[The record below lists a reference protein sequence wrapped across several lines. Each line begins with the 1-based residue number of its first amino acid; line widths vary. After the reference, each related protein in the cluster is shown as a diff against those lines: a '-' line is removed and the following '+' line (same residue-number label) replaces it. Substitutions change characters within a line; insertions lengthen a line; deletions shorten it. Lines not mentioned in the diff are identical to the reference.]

1 MKTALTPFAL
11 AALLGAATFNAQA
24 AEPTSA
30 PASLT
35 RAEVRAEF
43 LRARAAG
50 ELPSPAE
57 VYGPTLL
64 QAMNQSA
71 SVARR
76 QPATIKTADAAPAQV
91 AAASAAR

>member
-1 MKTALTPFAL
+1 MKTTMTPFAL
-11 AALLGAATFNAQA
+11 AAFLGAAIFNAQA
-24 AEPTSA
+24 ADAPSA

-50 ELPSPAE
+50 ELPSPSD
-57 VYGPTLL
+57 VYGPTLS

-71 SVARR
+71 IDIRR
-76 QPATIKTADAAPAQV
+76 QSAAIKTTDAAPAQV

>member
-1 MKTALTPFAL
+1 MKTTLTPFAL
-11 AALLGAATFNAQA
+11 AALLGAATFGAQA
-24 AEPTSA
+24 ADAPSTPT
-30 PASLT
+30 SLT

-50 ELPSPAE
+50 ELPSPAD
-57 VYGPTLL
+57 VYGPTLS

-71 SVARR
+71 FDMRR
-76 QPATIKTADAAPAQV
+76 QAAAIKTTDAAPAQV